1 MMKSMVVVLL
11 GMLISHGSVWA
22 DTKCD
27 TGDPYTQ
34 ECHAQSL
41 SPCWDMT
48 VHPSYPAQSNPWV
61 VGEAVLQNDKM
72 KECRQ
77 VCAINDTCW
86 QDKWVVA
93 GNQPLGDLS
102 CVVAGNQIKLHMLLF
117 ADWNTA
123 NYRIGKA
130 ACK

>member
-41 SPCWDMT
+41 GTCWDMT

-61 VGEAVLQNDKM
+61 VGEACFKTT
-72 KECRQ
+72 K
-77 VCAINDTCW
+77 
-86 QDKWVVA
+86 
-93 GNQPLGDLS
+93 
-102 CVVAGNQIKLHMLLF
+102 
-117 ADWNTA
+117 
-123 NYRIGKA
+123 
-130 ACK
+130 

>member
-61 VGEAVLQNDKM
+61 VGEDVLQNDKM

-86 QDKWVVA
+86 QDKWLDDA
-93 GNQPLGDLS
+93 GDLS
-102 CVVAGNQIKLHMLLF
+102 CFVAGSEIKLHMLLF

>member
-1 MMKSMVVVLL
+1 MKNMVVVLL
-11 GMLISHGSVWA
+11 GMLMSHGSVWV
-22 DTKCD
+22 DTNCD
-27 TGDPYTQ
+27 TGDPYSQ
-34 ECHAQSL
+34 ECHARGL
-41 SPCWDMT
+41 SPCWNMSA
-48 VHPSYPAQSNPWV
+48 HPSYPAQSNPWV
-61 VGEAVLQNDKM
+61 VGDAVLAHDKL

-86 QDKWVVA
+86 QDKWLENA
-93 GNQPLGDLS
+93 GDLS

-117 ADWNTA
+117 ADWNAA